1 VVRPIHPR
9 CLCQPCPAWRA
20 ARGSSTPPPP
30 ALGAGTPIT
39 VTMAVWVRGLGVRVL
54 LDPVDADSLRPSV
67 NIIFACRRREKQQPP
82 PGHRLARMF
91 RPSSLLCSTCNNTDV
106 ASSSY
111 YSSPAG
117 DDQGSSSRALL
128 VMNGAIDRDLFV
140 ASLRRDLS
148 TEPSQSPLLS
158 TTSAMVVST
167 TEEKVHRG
175 FVVVKRSRD
184 PYSNFQSS
192 MVAMIV

>member
-1 VVRPIHPR
+1 V
-9 CLCQPCPAWRA
+9 
-20 ARGSSTPPPP
+20 PPP
-30 ALGAGTPIT
+30 APAQPPPSISLSALRPRCSPRRSLPRTPALASPAI
-39 VTMAVWVRGLGVRVL
+39 VAEWVRGLGVRVL

-67 NIIFACRRREKQQPP
+67 NIIFACRRREKQQSP

-91 RPSSLLCSTCNNTDV
+91 RPSSLLCSTCNSTDV

-128 VMNGAIDRDLFV
+128 VVNGAIDKDLFV

-148 TEPSQSPLLS
+148 AEPSRSPLLS

-167 TEEKVHRG
+167 TEEQVHRG
-175 FVVVKRSRD
+175 FVVVKRS
-184 PYSNFQSS
+184 
-192 MVAMIV
+192 

>member
-1 VVRPIHPR
+1 MV
-9 CLCQPCPAWRA
+9 
-20 ARGSSTPPPP
+20 
-30 ALGAGTPIT
+30 
-39 VTMAVWVRGLGVRVL
+39 VWVRGLGVRVL

-91 RPSSLLCSTCNNTDV
+91 RPISLLCSTCNNTDV

-148 TEPSQSPLLS
+148 AEPSQSPLLS

-167 TEEKVHRG
+167 TEEQVHRG